1 MTSILVSL
9 LTFIQHTEGLSCRNW
24 NSAKI
29 TQEQVL
35 YLITTGYLSLFLKII
50 SLQGLPSLA
59 HCAVEIC
66 CQKYINKWKWTLGKW
81 TTGEGPRVPV
91 RNLLLLDNPHDC
103 SSSVGLLF
111 CSYISPWQRKYTVF
125 NHMPKVLWLNV
136 DLLYLIA
143 HSSLSTIECVT

>member
-1 MTSILVSL
+1 MTVLVRCLNGIQTLEKTWPFFLVKKASGRSSFNAPQSGCSQGAPLSQNTCRRPECTITDCFSDAGKSKRQIETAFTRIEMTSILVSL

-66 CQKYINKWKWTLGKW
+66 CQKYINK
-81 TTGEGPRVPV
+81 
-91 RNLLLLDNPHDC
+91 
-103 SSSVGLLF
+103 
-111 CSYISPWQRKYTVF
+111 
-125 NHMPKVLWLNV
+125 
-136 DLLYLIA
+136 
-143 HSSLSTIECVT
+143 